1 MANFTAADV
10 KRLREQTGA
19 GMMDCK
25 NALQE
30 ASGDLEAAVELL
42 RLKGAK
48 DVNKRATRTAANGLV
63 TAELDGTRA
72 GVLVEL
78 NCETDF
84 VAKTDLFQQ
93 VAAEIA
99 AAALRAEVTDR
110 PSLLTAEARPG
121 TTVQQ
126 LIEEAGA
133 SLKEKLELG
142 RFARFEGGYVASYL
156 HRSDAALPPTLG
168 VLVQLD
174 QDNAEVAKDLAQQV
188 AAMRPLYTVREDVPA
203 DVVEKERRI
212 AEQITRDEG
221 KPEQAIGK
229 IVEGRLNAYFKDVVL
244 TEQAFV
250 KDPKTTIKQVL
261 AGSWCQRDRLRQV
274 PGRPGLRP
282 HLMPDSGLAGVL
294 HPSWRRVVL
303 KLSGGLFAGNEPLGI
318 SPDVVAHLAA
328 EIIAAVK
335 DGVQVA
341 AVVGGGNMF
350 RGAALAERG
359 IDRARADYMGML
371 STVINC
377 LALQDVLEKMGV
389 ETRVQ
394 TAITMGQVAEPY
406 IPRRAIRH
414 LEKGRVV
421 IFGAG
426 LGAPYFST
434 DTAAA
439 QRALEIG
446 ADAVL
451 KGTKVNGVYDAD
463 PHTTPDAARFNRLD
477 YSEYLSRGLKVM
489 DTTAVSLC
497 MDNGLPIVVFA
508 LMGEGNVVR
517 AIRGEEVGTLICHKD
532 GQDADSEGEDREY
545 REDHAD

>member
-10 KRLREQTGA
+10 KRLREQTGV

-25 NALQE
+25 NALGE
-30 ASGDLEAAVELL
+30 ADGDLEAAIELL

-63 TAELDGTRA
+63 AAELDGTQV

-99 AAALRAEVTDR
+99 AAALKAKATDR
-110 PSLLTAEARPG
+110 PSLLTTEARPG

-126 LIEEAGA
+126 LVEEAGA

-174 QDNAEVAKDLAQQV
+174 KDNADVAKDLAQQV
-188 AAMRPLYTVREDVPA
+188 AAMRPLYVVRDDVPA

-261 AGSWCQRDRLRQV
+261 AGS
-274 PGRPGLRP
+274 
-282 HLMPDSGLAGVL
+282 GV
-294 HPSWRRVVL
+294 SV
-303 KLSGGLFAGNEPLGI
+303 
-318 SPDVVAHLAA
+318 
-328 EIIAAVK
+328 
-335 DGVQVA
+335 
-341 AVVGGGNMF
+341 
-350 RGAALAERG
+350 
-359 IDRARADYMGML
+359 
-371 STVINC
+371 
-377 LALQDVLEKMGV
+377 
-389 ETRVQ
+389 
-394 TAITMGQVAEPY
+394 TA
-406 IPRRAIRH
+406 
-414 LEKGRVV
+414 
-421 IFGAG
+421 F
-426 LGAPYFST
+426 
-434 DTAAA
+434 
-439 QRALEIG
+439 
-446 ADAVL
+446 
-451 KGTKVNGVYDAD
+451 
-463 PHTTPDAARFNRLD
+463 ARFQ
-477 YSEYLSRGLKVM
+477 
-489 DTTAVSLC
+489 
-497 MDNGLPIVVFA
+497 
-508 LMGEGNVVR
+508 
-517 AIRGEEVGTLICHKD
+517 VG
-532 GQDADSEGEDREY
+532 QA
-545 REDHAD
+545 

>member
-1 MANFTAADV
+1 MANFNAADV

-63 TAELDGTRA
+63 TAKLDGTQA

-99 AAALRAEVTDR
+99 AAALKAKVTDR
-110 PSLLTAEARPG
+110 PSLLTTEARPG

-126 LIEEAGA
+126 LVEEAGA

-168 VLVQLD
+168 VLIQLD
-174 QDNAEVAKDLAQQV
+174 KDNGEVATDLAQQV
-188 AAMRPLYTVREDVPA
+188 AAMRPLYVVREDVPA

-221 KPEQAIGK
+221 RPEQAIPR
-229 IVEGRLNAYFKDVVL
+229 IVDGRLNSYFKDVVL

-261 AGSWCQRDRLRQV
+261 AGS
-274 PGRPGLRP
+274 
-282 HLMPDSGLAGVL
+282 GV
-294 HPSWRRVVL
+294 SVT
-303 KLSGGLFAGNEPLGI
+303 GF
-318 SPDVVAHLAA
+318 
-328 EIIAAVK
+328 
-335 DGVQVA
+335 
-341 AVVGGGNMF
+341 
-350 RGAALAERG
+350 
-359 IDRARADYMGML
+359 
-371 STVINC
+371 
-377 LALQDVLEKMGV
+377 
-389 ETRVQ
+389 
-394 TAITMGQVAEPY
+394 
-406 IPRRAIRH
+406 
-414 LEKGRVV
+414 
-421 IFGAG
+421 
-426 LGAPYFST
+426 
-434 DTAAA
+434 
-439 QRALEIG
+439 
-446 ADAVL
+446 
-451 KGTKVNGVYDAD
+451 
-463 PHTTPDAARFNRLD
+463 ARFQ
-477 YSEYLSRGLKVM
+477 
-489 DTTAVSLC
+489 
-497 MDNGLPIVVFA
+497 
-508 LMGEGNVVR
+508 
-517 AIRGEEVGTLICHKD
+517 VG
-532 GQDADSEGEDREY
+532 QA
-545 REDHAD
+545 

>member
-30 ASGDLEAAVELL
+30 ADGDLEAAVELL

-63 TAELDGTRA
+63 TAELDGTHA

-99 AAALRAEVTDR
+99 AAALKAKVTDR
-110 PSLLTAEARPG
+110 PSLLTTEARPG

-126 LIEEAGA
+126 LVEEAGA

-142 RFARFEGGYVASYL
+142 RFARFEGGYVARYL

-174 QDNAEVAKDLAQQV
+174 KDNAEVGTDLAQQI
-188 AAMRPLYTVREDVPA
+188 AAMRPLYVVREDVPA

-250 KDPKTTIKQVL
+250 KDPKTTIKQLL
-261 AGSWCQRDRLRQV
+261 AGS
-274 PGRPGLRP
+274 
-282 HLMPDSGLAGVL
+282 GV
-294 HPSWRRVVL
+294 SVT
-303 KLSGGLFAGNEPLGI
+303 GF
-318 SPDVVAHLAA
+318 
-328 EIIAAVK
+328 
-335 DGVQVA
+335 
-341 AVVGGGNMF
+341 
-350 RGAALAERG
+350 
-359 IDRARADYMGML
+359 
-371 STVINC
+371 
-377 LALQDVLEKMGV
+377 
-389 ETRVQ
+389 
-394 TAITMGQVAEPY
+394 
-406 IPRRAIRH
+406 
-414 LEKGRVV
+414 
-421 IFGAG
+421 
-426 LGAPYFST
+426 
-434 DTAAA
+434 
-439 QRALEIG
+439 
-446 ADAVL
+446 
-451 KGTKVNGVYDAD
+451 
-463 PHTTPDAARFNRLD
+463 ARFQ
-477 YSEYLSRGLKVM
+477 
-489 DTTAVSLC
+489 
-497 MDNGLPIVVFA
+497 
-508 LMGEGNVVR
+508 
-517 AIRGEEVGTLICHKD
+517 VG
-532 GQDADSEGEDREY
+532 QA
-545 REDHAD
+545 

>member
-30 ASGDLEAAVELL
+30 AGGDLEAAVELL
-42 RLKGAK
+42 RVKGAK

-63 TAELDGTRA
+63 TADLDGTRA

-99 AAALRAEVTDR
+99 AAALKAEVTDR
-110 PSLLTAEARPG
+110 PSLLTTEARPG

-133 SLKEKLELG
+133 ILKEKLELG

-174 QDNAEVAKDLAQQV
+174 KDNAEVAKDLAHQI
-188 AAMRPLYTVREDVPA
+188 AAMRPLYVVRDDVPA

-261 AGSWCQRDRLRQV
+261 AGS
-274 PGRPGLRP
+274 
-282 HLMPDSGLAGVL
+282 GV
-294 HPSWRRVVL
+294 
-303 KLSGGLFAGNEPLGI
+303 
-318 SPDVVAHLAA
+318 
-328 EIIAAVK
+328 
-335 DGVQVA
+335 
-341 AVVGGGNMF
+341 
-350 RGAALAERG
+350 
-359 IDRARADYMGML
+359 
-371 STVINC
+371 TV
-377 LALQDVLEKMGV
+377 
-389 ETRVQ
+389 TS
-394 TAITMGQVAEPY
+394 
-406 IPRRAIRH
+406 
-414 LEKGRVV
+414 
-421 IFGAG
+421 F
-426 LGAPYFST
+426 
-434 DTAAA
+434 
-439 QRALEIG
+439 
-446 ADAVL
+446 
-451 KGTKVNGVYDAD
+451 
-463 PHTTPDAARFNRLD
+463 ARFQ
-477 YSEYLSRGLKVM
+477 
-489 DTTAVSLC
+489 
-497 MDNGLPIVVFA
+497 
-508 LMGEGNVVR
+508 
-517 AIRGEEVGTLICHKD
+517 VG
-532 GQDADSEGEDREY
+532 QA
-545 REDHAD
+545 

>member
-25 NALQE
+25 NALEE

-63 TAELDGTRA
+63 TAELDGTQA

-99 AAALRAEVTDR
+99 AAALKAKVTDR
-110 PSLLTAEARPG
+110 PSLLTTEARPG

-126 LIEEAGA
+126 IVEEAGA

-174 QDNAEVAKDLAQQV
+174 KDNAEVAKDLAQQI
-188 AAMRPLYTVREDVPA
+188 AAMRPLYVVREDVPA

-250 KDPKTTIKQVL
+250 KDPKTAIKQVL
-261 AGSWCQRDRLRQV
+261 AGSGV
-274 PGRPGLRP
+274 KV
-282 HLMPDSGLAGVL
+282 SG
-294 HPSWRRVVL
+294 
-303 KLSGGLFAGNEPLGI
+303 F
-318 SPDVVAHLAA
+318 
-328 EIIAAVK
+328 
-335 DGVQVA
+335 
-341 AVVGGGNMF
+341 
-350 RGAALAERG
+350 
-359 IDRARADYMGML
+359 
-371 STVINC
+371 
-377 LALQDVLEKMGV
+377 
-389 ETRVQ
+389 
-394 TAITMGQVAEPY
+394 
-406 IPRRAIRH
+406 
-414 LEKGRVV
+414 
-421 IFGAG
+421 
-426 LGAPYFST
+426 
-434 DTAAA
+434 
-439 QRALEIG
+439 
-446 ADAVL
+446 
-451 KGTKVNGVYDAD
+451 
-463 PHTTPDAARFNRLD
+463 ARFQ
-477 YSEYLSRGLKVM
+477 
-489 DTTAVSLC
+489 
-497 MDNGLPIVVFA
+497 
-508 LMGEGNVVR
+508 
-517 AIRGEEVGTLICHKD
+517 VG
-532 GQDADSEGEDREY
+532 QA
-545 REDHAD
+545 